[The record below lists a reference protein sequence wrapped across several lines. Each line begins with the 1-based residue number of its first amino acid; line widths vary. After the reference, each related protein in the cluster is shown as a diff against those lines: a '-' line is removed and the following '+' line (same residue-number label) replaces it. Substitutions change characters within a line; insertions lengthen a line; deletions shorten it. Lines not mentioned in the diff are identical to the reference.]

1 MDPDN
6 GENNVHTS
14 ENEVEQPVPAMPEK
28 SSDAELQLPEDTT
41 SSGSYVWKHFT
52 KDPDYKNN
60 QKASCNYCNKTYICS
75 HSTTSG
81 MSRHL
86 QKYHNTKLSHK
97 KAQRSVI
104 DMLNESKVNI
114 FIVLFILKNFH
125 FINNKYVFIVSGP
138 MMKRKWKR
146 TL

>member
-1 MDPDN
+1 MDLDN

-75 HSTTSG
+75 HGTTSG

-86 QKYHNTKLSHK
+86 
-97 KAQRSVI
+97 
-104 DMLNESKVNI
+104 
-114 FIVLFILKNFH
+114 
-125 FINNKYVFIVSGP
+125 
-138 MMKRKWKR
+138 
-146 TL
+146 